1 MASRGLC
8 NNMDSSSFLCAISTV
23 GNQSPHHPAPP
34 RASLPLRIMH
44 AAAGPYLARQEPRVS
59 KTISLRGQSLFSG
72 RVTVPICGSP
82 SWESSSSN
90 QSRDNCS
97 SSEQRQRQHPAG
109 GTNLPPKIRFSHLP
123 VVSCSKASKIS
134 RVSVKYSQIW
144 LKSRHKSAQNGFSA
158 KFRPYWVS
166 LEMTS

>member
-1 MASRGLC
+1 MATRGLC
-8 NNMDSSSFLCAISTV
+8 NNIDLIHSSVLPALWAISC
-23 GNQSPHHPAPP
+23 PII
-34 RASLPLRIMH
+34 RPLH
-44 AAAGPYLARQEPRVS
+44 GLLFHCGSCVPRQEPRVS

-97 SSEQRQRQHPAG
+97 SSEQRQRQHPAS
-109 GTNLPPKIRFSHLP
+109 GTNLPPKIRFRHLP

-134 RVSVKYSQIW
+134 SVSVEYSHIW
-144 LKSRHKSAQNGFSA
+144 LKSRHKSAKNSFSA
-158 KFRPYWVS
+158 KFWSYWVS
-166 LEMTS
+166 LGMTSRDNL